1 MYKLDWFYL
10 CTCIKMWQVVFCL
23 VHAINDKGPVL
34 VWVHSCFNVMFVVLV
49 PFCPWEIWKWLDID
63 APFIFNCWDFNSQG
77 MVWLGLLVLW
87 LMLNSFCFIPKHTKG
102 NTRTSPVWSRLST
115 ILSQINH
122 WKKIRESG
130 RITTLFNVYDT
141 LWKSWKTLSHP
152 IPNTVPVQSNTPHNL
167 WLLPVLILFRFFSQG
182 VFWSTYTTVKFKI
195 LCYLKNHFPN
205 IFQFFLKQINILG

>member
-1 MYKLDWFYL
+1 MFKLDRFYL
-10 CTCIKMWQVVFCL
+10 CTCSKMWQVVFCL
-23 VHAINDKGPVL
+23 VHAINDKGLVL

-102 NTRTSPVWSRLST
+102 STRTSPVWSRLST

-122 WKKIRESG
+122 WKKIRESW
-130 RITTLFNVYDT
+130 RITTPFVEINCD
-141 LWKSWKTLSHP
+141 
-152 IPNTVPVQSNTPHNL
+152 
-167 WLLPVLILFRFFSQG
+167 
-182 VFWSTYTTVKFKI
+182 
-195 LCYLKNHFPN
+195 NHFVFMSSKSN
-205 IFQFFLKQINILG
+205 LQLV